1 LNLDEIG
8 CFGLNSLQTARWM
21 LWFRDASGGSD
32 RYEFDYTD

>member
-1 LNLDEIG
+1 MKLGVFNRS
-8 CFGLNSLQTARWM
+8 GLNSLQTARWM